1 MSMERPKS
9 AAIPIDPRFPS
20 LSRPSAAERI
30 IEEHGEA
37 KLPDLLAT
45 LADCKRARDGG
56 VYDRCRAVY
65 DEASR
70 LHSSPSARRR
80 ITSE

>member
-1 MSMERPKS
+1 L
-9 AAIPIDPRFPS
+9 AQ
-20 LSRPSAAERI
+20 
-30 IEEHGEA
+30 HGDA

-56 VYDRCRAVY
+56 IYDRCKAVY

-70 LHSSPSARRR
+70 LYSSSPAANRT